1 MALNWPA
8 KDPDE
13 LLDYSLNWVNAL
25 GTDTIVT
32 SDWSINSADL
42 IENHKTN
49 TATATVIWLE
59 GGGLNQ
65 QYVVTNTIETAGGRI
80 FQQSVNIRIASN

>member
-1 MALNWPA
+1 MALNWPS

-59 GGGLNQ
+59 GGTLNQ
-65 QYVVTNTIETAGGRI
+65 QYTVTNTIETAGGRI